1 MRQVLLLMVEIVL
14 AQPQPHEL
22 VQILLHLTLS
32 VQELTL
38 IVLFE
43 LPMHL
48 QMRVIF

>member
-1 MRQVLLLMVEIVL
+1 MVEIVL
-14 AQPQPHEL
+14 ARLLQHLL

-32 VQELTL
+32 AHELTL
-38 IVLFE
+38 TVLFE